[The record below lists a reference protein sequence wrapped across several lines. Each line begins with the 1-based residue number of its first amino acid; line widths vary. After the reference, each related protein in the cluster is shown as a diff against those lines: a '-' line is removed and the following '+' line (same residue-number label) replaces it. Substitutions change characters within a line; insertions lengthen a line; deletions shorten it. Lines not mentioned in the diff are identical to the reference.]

1 MNIGFPSIST
11 ALLQRNLNA
20 PAPDAGTGETFQQ
33 TLASATSGTSSEPDK
48 LKNAAK
54 QFEALM
60 VGEVLKAA
68 RASSDGGWLG
78 TGDDQSGQLAME
90 LGEQQLA
97 QALASTG
104 GLGIA
109 RMVTKC
115 LEHKPAKP
123 ASPDSPTL

>member
-1 MNIGFPSIST
+1 MNIGFPSVST

-20 PAPDAGTGETFQQ
+20 PQPDTGTGETFEQ
-33 TLASATSGTSSEPDK
+33 TLADATSGTSSEPDK

-109 RMVTKC
+109 KMVTKS
-115 LEHKPAKP
+115 LEHKPAAP
-123 ASPDSPTL
+123 AKTDSPTL